1 MPVRARQSP
10 SEVPPSGSGAL
21 TSTPIRRVPPG
32 QQPVRGATRR
42 APDRRDYG
50 PGAAQAVRLLALA
63 SCCAVTDSLRIA
75 LFGSGIAIAT
85 RAFTRRLRASLA
97 KW

>member
-21 TSTPIRRVPPG
+21 TLDADQESSPRSAACPRRDPPG
-32 QQPVRGATRR
+32 ARPAGLW
-42 APDRRDYG
+42 
-50 PGAAQAVRLLALA
+50 PGEAQAVRLLALA